1 MSPYLPVCCLC
12 LCVCLGVSACVTVC
26 VSVSVWVCVS
36 HVVGVCLT
44 GISGGVRGCVHVCEP
59 VNMSRLGA
67 TAPFPSGT
75 IFPERRG
82 TVKLAPAQPRTI
94 SLAPP
99 FVGTVWREGVSGL
112 GTQERATGPSPG
124 SSRPIK
130 LGKQPPQ
137 CPSLAWSSRW
147 RRLWGSRRPL
157 SSEPLRPPQT

>member
-12 LCVCLGVSACVTVC
+12 LCVCLGVSACVSVC

-82 TVKLAPAQPRTI
+82 TMKLAPAQPRTI

-112 GTQERATGPSPG
+112 GTQKGPQAPPQGRAGSSSWGNNHLSALPWLGPPDGGVSGAATG
-124 SSRPIK
+124 
-130 LGKQPPQ
+130 LCPQ
-137 CPSLAWSSRW
+137 SC
-147 RRLWGSRRPL
+147 
-157 SSEPLRPPQT
+157 